1 MSSQSPQVV
10 LLLIILSLINLCSV
24 AAQGPPTPTQIN
36 NLSDYLESL
45 FPAGVEGRV
54 IDNNGNIEAR
64 FWFIDEDHP
73 EVSAR
78 RIARDYIYAAYNSRI
93 SIRSAKIEIIQPT
106 GEMGLSITLGA
117 NVASVH
123 KDTNWVDPTTD
134 PSTFI
139 QWVRNISGQQPK
151 GLGLERASL
160 KNAINIKGPWSELTP
175 QNSVDNKSNIVL
187 GPQSARVKGGEAGAE
202 ASAEPTRNP
211 LQQAGEVYKTEEG
224 FKATRSTLQDR
235 KPENVTHPEQ
245 TEPLNVSRPPAAGA
259 LAGWIGK
266 GLLSGIRSFVDVV
279 GQKAKDSK
287 KQPQAQETAATKS
300 AAPISATSHE
310 PALKTT
316 ASLDAY
322 SSSVALDDRGKPD
335 QAVPLSGKEVSNL
348 TSVEPDGSVTEES
361 PAISYLGRAT
371 RSENSTAGEGSPSK
385 RPSSS
390 SDNTAFPKE
399 KALTNIYRIGVGD
412 VLDIRFN
419 SAASTSTLYTV
430 IDGGLIDLPVAGG
443 AMAVAGLTVDEIQSR
458 VASELKRRAV
468 VDSSH
473 VSVGVRHYASH
484 SVVITGLV
492 LNPGSKFL
500 RREAVPLYV
509 IMAEAQARPDAGR
522 VTIIRP
528 GSAVSTVDLRDPA
541 TLDLII
547 QSGDTISVTARPQEF
562 YFIGGGIKDPG
573 QKIFQ
578 PGITLLQAIH
588 AAGGLKRQHE
598 TRIEISREGADGFLT
613 TIRFKLKE
621 IKAGKNQDPQLQPGD
636 RIEVAY

>member
-1 MSSQSPQVV
+1 MSSQTLQVV
-10 LLLIILSLINLCSV
+10 LLLIILSLFNPCSV

-45 FPAGVEGRV
+45 LPAGVEGRV
-54 IDNNGNIEAR
+54 INNNGNIEAR

-78 RIARDYIYAAYNSRI
+78 RIARDYIYAAYKSRI

-117 NVASVH
+117 NVASVY
-123 KDTNWVDPTTD
+123 KDTNWIDPTTD

-139 QWVRNISGQQPK
+139 QWIRNISDQQPK

-175 QNSVDNKSNIVL
+175 QNSVDNKPNIVL
-187 GPQSARVKGGEAGAE
+187 SLQSARVKGGEDGAE

-224 FKATRSTLQDR
+224 FKATRPTLQDI

-245 TEPLNVSRPPAAGA
+245 TVPLNVPHPPAAGA
-259 LAGWIGK
+259 LGWIGK

-279 GQKAKDSK
+279 GQKVVHSK
-287 KQPQAQETAATKS
+287 KQPQAQETAATKR
-300 AAPISATSHE
+300 AAHISATSHE
-310 PALKTT
+310 PGLKTT

-322 SSSVALDDRGKPD
+322 SSSVAPDDRGKLD
-335 QAVPLSGKEVSNL
+335 QAVPLSGKEGSNL
-348 TSVEPDGSVTEES
+348 TNGEPNGSAVTEEN
-361 PAISYLGRAT
+361 AISHSGRAT
-371 RSENSTAGEGSPSK
+371 RNENFTAAERFPINT
-385 RPSSS
+385 SSS
-390 SDNTAFPKE
+390 SFASPAPPK
-399 KALTNIYRIGVGD
+399 KVALTNIYRVGVGD
-412 VLDIRFN
+412 VLDIRLLN
-419 SAASTSTLYTV
+419 SATSRSTLYAV
-430 IDGGLIDLPVAGG
+430 IDGGLIDLAVAGG
-443 AMAVAGLTVDEIQSR
+443 PMAVAGLTVDEIQSR

-468 VDSSH
+468 VEGAY

-484 SVVITGLV
+484 SVVVTGLV
-492 LNPGSKFL
+492 LNPGSKIL

-522 VTIIRP
+522 ITIIRP
-528 GSAVSTVDLRDPA
+528 GNAVSTVDLSDPA
-541 TLDLII
+541 ALDFVI
-547 QSGDTISVTARPQEF
+547 QSGDTISVTARPQAF
-562 YFIGGGIKDPG
+562 YFIGGGINDPG

-578 PGITLLQAIH
+578 PGMTLLQAIH
-588 AAGGLKRQHE
+588 AAGGLKRQNE
-598 TRIEISREGADGFLT
+598 NLIEISREGADGFVT
-613 TIRFKLKE
+613 TSRFKLKE
-621 IKAGKNQDPQLQPGD
+621 IKAGKNQDPRLHPGD